1 MRSLISIAIAI
12 AALMITPA
20 NAATTVL
27 DATVGGSTANAPA
40 GPLATIGIGDTLRI
54 NFSSPFAA
62 NNDAVLQV
70 AFGTPGIQ
78 FSISAGQTVAGT
90 NTTVFQQTNLDSS
103 STFNLFNL
111 SSQGCAGGCDF
122 LELSATGINFGTGPL
137 AVNSIGFGSGFQAPG
152 FGTPGTFV
160 SGLAPT
166 VSSAPE
172 PSTWMMLIV
181 AFCLTGSR
189 LKSLRKEKPALHR
202 TSMQPTEFVA

>member
-103 STFNLFNL
+103 RHSIYLT
-111 SSQGCAGGCDF
+111 C
-122 LELSATGINFGTGPL
+122 L
-137 AVNSIGFGSGFQAPG
+137 AKGV
-152 FGTPGTFV
+152 
-160 SGLAPT
+160 LAD
-166 VSSAPE
+166 VIS
-172 PSTWMMLIV
+172 
-181 AFCLTGSR
+181 
-189 LKSLRKEKPALHR
+189 
-202 TSMQPTEFVA
+202 